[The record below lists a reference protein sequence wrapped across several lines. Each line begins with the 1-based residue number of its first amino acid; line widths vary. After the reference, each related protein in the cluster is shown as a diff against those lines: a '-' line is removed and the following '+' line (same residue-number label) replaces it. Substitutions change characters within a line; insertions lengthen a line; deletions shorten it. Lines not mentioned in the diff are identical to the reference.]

1 MKLTDFGGQTIRQNE
16 LARSA
21 IIKHFDELK
30 RKLREPPRRN
40 IARMEMWKNMRN
52 TFVDFH
58 NDGRVDLPVTWYNY
72 VRPTQPN
79 RFLIHILLSMGEFEN
94 EMKVMDNADIK
105 QAYERAGLF
114 NRMRPEQS
122 IEKLMRRYI
131 REQLVFLPGGSQQF
145 DRFVVAAHGAFTECL
160 LHDRFPVHD
169 MPSVLYTKLIRRS
182 DKKSEDFIK
191 ECHTCLCKTTLEI
204 LQRAELEDLPVLE
217 ELLQATLLKPSKCF
231 EELQR
236 GKNQSIES
244 NIEQCEVFKHIKK
257 PSKIM
262 YPLELFK

>member
-105 QAYERAGLF
+105 QAYE
-114 NRMRPEQS
+114 
-122 IEKLMRRYI
+122 
-131 REQLVFLPGGSQQF
+131 
-145 DRFVVAAHGAFTECL
+145 
-160 LHDRFPVHD
+160 
-169 MPSVLYTKLIRRS
+169 
-182 DKKSEDFIK
+182 
-191 ECHTCLCKTTLEI
+191 
-204 LQRAELEDLPVLE
+204 
-217 ELLQATLLKPSKCF
+217 
-231 EELQR
+231 
-236 GKNQSIES
+236 
-244 NIEQCEVFKHIKK
+244 
-257 PSKIM
+257 
-262 YPLELFK
+262 